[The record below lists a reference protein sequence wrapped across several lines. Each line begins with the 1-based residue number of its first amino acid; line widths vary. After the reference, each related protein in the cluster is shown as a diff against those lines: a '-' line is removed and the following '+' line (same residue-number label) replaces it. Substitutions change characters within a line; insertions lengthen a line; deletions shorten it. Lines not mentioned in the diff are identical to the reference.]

1 MSETIFRIQKNAEN
15 PFVMIDKR
23 ITKDKRLSY
32 KAKGILV
39 YLLGC
44 PNDWIVNL
52 VDVENQS
59 TDGRDSVA
67 SGIKEL
73 INHGYVERIEHRDKG
88 RFSHYEYL
96 VFEVPKLVAA
106 SDDTANGKSD
116 NGKTV
121 SGKTANGKPATTNK
135 DITKKDLTN
144 KDLTDTGE
152 KQQQQKKPKKVKP
165 KLEKPSEL
173 NQQLWDDLISLRK
186 QKKQPLTYSAWHDAK
201 YNLAQLQL
209 GVSQGHTMDDM
220 VGVWLLRGWQGFK
233 FEWYL
238 NHVAKENQSQNTQGN
253 HSAINQ
259 PTYSPNYQ
267 QPVKSDAEIYRDKL
281 MAEYDAF
288 YGTASESA
296 GSQGFSG
303 NVYDLEKPV

>member
-1 MSETIFRIQKNAEN
+1 MSETIFRIQKNADN

-23 ITKDKRLSY
+23 IFTDKKLSY
-32 KAKGILV
+32 RAKGVLG
-39 YLLGC
+39 YLLSR
-44 PNDWIVNL
+44 PDNWLVNM
-52 VDVENQS
+52 VDVANQS
-59 TDGRDSVA
+59 TEGRDAVITA
-67 SGIKEL
+67 VNEL
-73 INHGYVERIEHRDKG
+73 MKHGYVERIEHRDKG

-96 VFEVPKLVAA
+96 VFEVPKPVVP
-106 SDDTANGKSD
+106 SDDTAHWKTVNGKSVNGLSV
-116 NGKTV
+116 NGK
-121 SGKTANGKPATTNK
+121 SATTNK

-259 PTYSPNYQ
+259 PTFGKSAAELYAEKLTNQLAEQHPSEFSPAAPTGVGYDYQ
-267 QPVKSDAEIYRDKL
+267 
-281 MAEYDAF
+281 
-288 YGTASESA
+288 
-296 GSQGFSG
+296 
-303 NVYDLEKPV
+303 